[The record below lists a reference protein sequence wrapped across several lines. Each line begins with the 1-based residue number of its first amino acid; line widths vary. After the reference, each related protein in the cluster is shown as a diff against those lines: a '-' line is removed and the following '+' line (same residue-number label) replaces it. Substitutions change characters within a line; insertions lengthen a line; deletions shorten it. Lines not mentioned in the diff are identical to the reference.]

1 MCNKNSYSS
10 ELIFILSTM
19 LSLTSHSFSTP
30 SFIHPFPTREHWHFG
45 LTSSQW
51 ACAGPSRQVLTTQTL
66 MGGLAALRKNVPREI
81 PCSAMVLRWKQ
92 NGTSSC
98 WVSKPTWAIRLLCP
112 WIPDP
117 PQCLL
122 SRKCCHLL
130 TLLVPDYGSGFFAL
144 CRGILRF
151 AKRVSNLFLCLVLW
165 VGQKPVPEVHPW
177 GMKAESSVT
186 FLQRIILSRPSRETL
201 WKHSQTGRRKHTSLC
216 ILLSLEGENFISSF
230 PSLNWRREI
239 MEAVEERAKALYKL
253 TMTTWIYW
261 VLTLCPALCL
271 LIIDYVVYCSKVPLK
286 LGTLLTHYIDEER
299 QAHKDNVN
307 SSALHT

>member
-1 MCNKNSYSS
+1 MP
-10 ELIFILSTM
+10 
-19 LSLTSHSFSTP
+19 SL
-30 SFIHPFPTREHWHFG
+30 
-45 LTSSQW
+45 
-51 ACAGPSRQVLTTQTL
+51 
-66 MGGLAALRKNVPREI
+66 N
-81 PCSAMVLRWKQ
+81 
-92 NGTSSC
+92 
-98 WVSKPTWAIRLLCP
+98 TWSLLFEVD
-112 WIPDP
+112 I
-117 PQCLL
+117 LL
-122 SRKCCHLL
+122 SIGK
-130 TLLVPDYGSGFFAL
+130 
-144 CRGILRF
+144 
-151 AKRVSNLFLCLVLW
+151 LFPGL
-165 VGQKPVPEVHPW
+165 KF
-177 GMKAESSVT
+177 S
-186 FLQRIILSRPSRETL
+186 
-201 WKHSQTGRRKHTSLC
+201 GRRKHTSLC